1 MKIGIIGLGT
11 LGEYYTRDF
20 NRFNTK
26 VIVSKNSTLKST
38 INKNNLLKK
47 KYKLNILAAKNYS
60 EILIKLSQYFQL
72 ANQAFFH
79 PHFVVIL
86 WVIKDS

>member
-26 VIVSKNSTLKST
+26 VIVSKNSTLKYWFSDEY
-38 INKNNLLKK
+38 NND
-47 KYKLNILAAKNYS
+47 NNS
-60 EILIKLSQYFQL
+60 NSLIIIFP
-72 ANQAFFH
+72 F
-79 PHFVVIL
+79 IC
-86 WVIKDS
+86 D

>member
-11 LGEYYTRDF
+11 LGEYYVRDF

-47 KYKLNILAAKNYS
+47 KVSIKYICSKKL
-60 EILIKLSQYFQL
+60 
-72 ANQAFFH
+72 
-79 PHFVVIL
+79 
-86 WVIKDS
+86 